1 MATGTS
7 QRFSQPAPLPLTAE
21 QAKQIEDFKKHG
33 PRNPQQSTLRSLA
46 TPEGLRRV
54 RKIFELELNPFQIK
68 LNARLLKRL
77 ETDFVL
83 WVGESK
89 SNAENNVR
97 SAKQLSNQRW
107 LLDEINMQQNR
118 KGSQAPRFTCDFL
131 FYQIQH
137 LLQELSKLKSL
148 NKQFRRNI
156 ATANTQK
163 VRHEIILHFAQCLNP
178 DKGSLA
184 KDEIALGRWFDEE
197 ALNDRFLKLQGEQEL
212 MLSFTLDRLATTVV
226 HIFHRAMEFNS
237 VRFGGSPT
245 DLKNRI
251 NGIWQRLNVE
261 SSLLQALVYQG
272 DVRIH
277 VAAITAL
284 KTMLQPLPAEISW
297 HVLSQRMFGFIDRAA
312 RQKNSDVWIQ
322 CEAITILS
330 NLSIDA
336 AVKVIDQRLSN
347 PGTGDDMF
355 VRQHAWGLIEEL
367 LSRGDGH
374 HIELNW
380 QDDPSS
386 FVRQKMAE
394 ALFLSY
400 DRAANRRWRQI
411 IMTDV
416 DPKVRAAAI
425 ATAVRPGLP
434 TQQAINF
441 FRILPLVLRR
451 EQDEFVLRTAMWSV
465 TEVLNRSLAKLAAQ
479 TQGNPS
485 QLRFTILTLIHHQ
498 IQPALCR
505 LQNVHDSTPVRR
517 WAAQC
522 NERIWGLLDEQISP
536 LLKRIGPEVNR
547 IKPGRSKTYPLK
559 WFDWVDDVT
568 LTRMFAVLSQNDF
581 GYEIEKTW
589 RGLRVTRGP
598 VFGFRL
604 WRFWYELQRSA
615 TDKRQGHRHTIGRI
629 STARLK
635 APSQIL
641 GELSQTKVPGEPLTI
656 PSDSTWRPFLPLVDD
671 LISVL
676 NISWLK
682 PKTVKIVSNQGVTSI
697 APPSKRSARIA
708 ACYRITKNFASFA
721 QTRNW
726 EAGSSDANAYI
737 KSLTELGFV
746 ITFTPHHYAAEEP
759 EKSKRSAPPISD
771 ATITAFFQ
779 TPLKQSA
786 RQAAHQAAHKAVQ
799 QSPALLPL
807 ATHFLGASYY
817 ETCLTHVKRF
827 TGYFSSLYENSLGEL
842 LVFASFVLI
851 LVVLKHLWMNYTFR
865 RSRNSIPLSIGGW
878 GTRGKSGTERL
889 KAALLGVMGHGL
901 VSKTTGCEA
910 MFIHA
915 YPFGE
920 PLEIPLFRPS
930 DKATIWEQ
938 RNLINIAA
946 KTKPSVFL
954 WECMALNPAYVNVLQ
969 HQWMQDDI
977 ATITNT
983 YPDHED
989 IQGPT
994 GYDVAQTIAGFVPN
1008 RSLLVTTEEQMKPF
1022 ITQQCLR
1029 NRTQL
1034 QSVGWLESGLLTDDL
1049 LDRFPYQEHP
1059 DNIALVSQMASN
1071 LGIAHERSVKAMADD
1086 LVPDL
1091 GVLKTHPVSTVKTR
1105 QIEFT
1110 NGMSANERFGC
1121 MGNWKR
1127 LRYHAQDPWTDPTTW
1142 VVAVINNRADREP
1155 RSKVFADIIVDDIN
1169 VDRYVLIGTNLSGLK
1184 TFIDQAWQSRSRR
1197 MTLKKT
1203 DGTWDYQTAL
1213 ETLKKS
1219 AWKLRQPVQRSH
1231 IEIQLRHMIAQVGQS
1246 MIDLGQTVTPI
1257 QPTQISA
1264 DSDLATL
1271 LKQSGVSQ
1279 HFIQAIVDQQQWLNR
1294 AYAEYQNLHQLIL
1307 DTQPT
1312 AQDGH
1317 YTQDTQSTVVDGIDE
1332 KYRLLTSQWF
1342 SRKFVIITDSE
1353 ASGEQIVGRIVEEVP
1368 PGFLARTMG
1377 MQNIKGTG
1385 LDFVYRF
1392 HAWDTCFEACEATQ
1406 DRRLVVAE
1414 KAIAALIAMPE
1425 IGQLCIEKLAITIQR
1440 CRTNKLLQRTD
1451 LQLQLDILE
1460 KRIETASRSDHQVAA
1475 AGTKNQSLHRT
1486 DLKHAAGQLHQWSLQ
1501 WAEEFLDVNDS
1512 IRRREK
1518 AELIYRDYVTCR
1530 ISRQRA
1536 VVELRALNKRQKGG
1550 WLKEDSRKLRDK
1562 FRIKST

>member
-7 QRFSQPAPLPLTAE
+7 QRSSQPTPRPLTAE
-21 QAKQIEDFKKHG
+21 QTKQIEDFKKHG

-46 TPEGLRRV
+46 TTEGLRRV

-77 ETDFVL
+77 ETDFVT

-89 SNAENNVR
+89 TNAENNVR

-118 KGSQAPRFTCDFL
+118 KGSQAPRFACDFL
-131 FYQIQH
+131 FYQIQQ
-137 LLQELSKLKSL
+137 LLKELSKLQSL
-148 NKQFRRNI
+148 SKQFRHNI

-163 VRHEIILHFAQCLNP
+163 VRHEIILHFAHCLNP
-178 DKGSLA
+178 DKRSLA

-197 ALNDRFLKLQGEQEL
+197 ALNDRFIKRQGEQEL

-226 HIFHRAMEFNS
+226 HVFHRAMEFNLI
-237 VRFGGSPT
+237 RFGGSRT
-245 DLKNRI
+245 DLRKRI

-261 SSLLQALVYQG
+261 NALLQTLVYQG

-277 VAAITAL
+277 AAAIRAMRI
-284 KTMLQPLPAEISW
+284 MLQPLPSEISW
-297 HVLSQRMFGFIDRAA
+297 HILSQRMFGFIDRAA

-322 CEAITILS
+322 CEAMTILS
-330 NLSIDA
+330 NLSVDA
-336 AVKVIDQRLSN
+336 AVKVIDQRLSH

-355 VRQHAWGLIEEL
+355 VRQHAWGLIESL
-367 LSRGDGH
+367 LNRGDGH
-374 HIELNW
+374 RIELKW
-380 QDDPSS
+380 QNDPSS

-400 DRAANRRWRQI
+400 DRFANRRWRQI
-411 IMTDV
+411 IMSDD

-425 ATAVRPGLP
+425 STAVRPGLH

-441 FRILPLVLRR
+441 FRIVPHVLKR

-479 TQGNPS
+479 TQGDPS
-485 QLRFTILTLIHHQ
+485 QLRFTILTLVNHQ
-498 IQPALCR
+498 IQPALSR
-505 LQNVHDSTPVRR
+505 VQSTHDSTPVRR

-536 LLKRIGPEVNR
+536 LLQRIAPEVSR
-547 IKPGRSKTYPLK
+547 IKPGRCKTYPMK
-559 WFDWVDDVT
+559 WFDWVDEVT

-598 VFGFRL
+598 TFGYRL
-604 WRFWYELQRSA
+604 WRGLHELRRSA

-656 PSDSTWRPFLPLVDD
+656 SGDSTWRPFLPLVDD

-676 NISWLK
+676 NMSWLK

-697 APPSKRSARIA
+697 DPPSTLSARIT
-708 ACYRITKNFASFA
+708 ACYRITKDFAKYASL
-721 QTRNW
+721 RNW
-726 EAGSSDANAYI
+726 DDGPHQANAYI
-737 KSLTELGFV
+737 KSLTDLGFA
-746 ITFTPHHYAAEEP
+746 ITFNPHRYGSESA
-759 EKSKRSAPPISD
+759 EKSKRPTPPISD
-771 ATITAFFQ
+771 ATVAAFFQ
-779 TPLKQSA
+779 TSLQPSA
-786 RQAAHQAAHKAVQ
+786 QQAVQ
-799 QSPALLPL
+799 QATQHAPAVLPL

-817 ETCLTHVKRF
+817 EIWLTHFKRF
-827 TGYFSSLYENSLGEL
+827 TGYFTSLYENSLGEL
-842 LVFASFVLI
+842 VAFACFVLI
-851 LVVLKHLWMNYTFR
+851 LVMAKHLWMNFTFR

-889 KAALLGVMGHGL
+889 KAALMGVMGHGL

-915 YPFGE
+915 YPFGQ

-989 IQGPT
+989 IQGPA

-1008 RSLLVTTEEQMKPF
+1008 KSLLVTTEEQMKPYVN
-1022 ITQQCLR
+1022 QQCRR
-1029 NRTQL
+1029 NGTEL

-1049 LDRFPYQEHP
+1049 LARFPYQEHP

-1071 LGIAHERSVKAMADD
+1071 LGMTHEQSVKAMADD

-1091 GVLKTHPVSTVKTR
+1091 GVLKTHPIATVKTR
-1105 QIEFT
+1105 RIEFT

-1127 LRYHAQDPWTDPTTW
+1127 LRYDAQDPWTDPTTW
-1142 VVAVINNRADREP
+1142 VVAVINNRADRVP

-1169 VDRYVLIGTNLSGLK
+1169 VDRFVLIGTNLNGLK
-1184 TFIDQAWQSRSRR
+1184 TFIDQAWQQRSQS
-1197 MTLKKT
+1197 MTLKQT
-1203 DGTWDYQTAL
+1203 DGSWDCETAL
-1213 ETLKKS
+1213 AALKAS
-1219 AWKLRQPVQRSH
+1219 AWKLRQPVQQSQ
-1231 IEIQLRHMIAQVGQS
+1231 IQQQLKHMISRVSQSLIDVGQTA
-1246 MIDLGQTVTPI
+1246 MEVDTEQLT
-1257 QPTQISA
+1257 A
-1264 DSDLATL
+1264 DSNLSTL
-1271 LKQSGVSQ
+1271 LKEN
-1279 HFIQAIVDQQQWLNR
+1279 HFPREQIDAIVRQQQWLNR
-1294 AYAEYQNLHQLIL
+1294 SFDEYQELHQLIS
-1307 DTQPT
+1307 DTK
-1312 AQDGH
+1312 ASIQDGPQ
-1317 YTQDTQSTVVDGIDE
+1317 TSDIQPEIIDRIDQ
-1332 KYRLLTSQWF
+1332 KYRTLMNKWF
-1342 SRKFVIITDSE
+1342 SRKFVIVADPE
-1353 ASGEQIVGRIVEEVP
+1353 ANGEQVIGRILHEIP
-1368 PGFLARTMG
+1368 PGYLARTMG

-1392 HAWDTCFEACEATQ
+1392 HAWDTCFDACEATQ
-1406 DRRLVVAE
+1406 DRRVAVAE

-1425 IGQLCIEKLAITIQR
+1425 IGQLCIEKLTKTVQD
-1440 CRTNKLLQRTD
+1440 CRTNKLLQQTD

-1460 KRIETASRSDHQVAA
+1460 RRLESVSRSNDHIAVTRSADPTHQPI
-1475 AGTKNQSLHRT
+1475 N
-1486 DLKHAAGQLHQWSLQ
+1486 LKQTARQLHQWSLQ

-1562 FRIKST
+1562 FRSKSA